1 MPYLGNIPEI
11 GELTEEKIL
20 FEFDKIPIIFV
31 CHNQTRKKYLCVC
44 TDCIVGYSWLLTE
57 ITRTT
62 LIELIKDKISV
73 LKAFEISKNKIYSIN
88 REENQYSYE
97 KYNFADIPEEEL
109 PDAEEKLENPFL
121 TDYLAQ
127 LEVEDSVT
135 NVRWEME
142 DILKAFFIVSK
153 PKTVNMEINISNDR
167 ENDINKYSESKDF
180 GMVETSELPY
190 MCENTND
197 NKIYIRKGKLNSCS
211 LLI

>member
-73 LKAFEISKNKIYSIN
+73 LKAFEISKIK
-88 REENQYSYE
+88 
-97 KYNFADIPEEEL
+97 
-109 PDAEEKLENPFL
+109 
-121 TDYLAQ
+121 
-127 LEVEDSVT
+127 
-135 NVRWEME
+135 
-142 DILKAFFIVSK
+142 FIVLIEK
-153 PKTVNMEINISNDR
+153 KINIRMRNIILQIFRRKNFRMQRKSW
-167 ENDINKYSESKDF
+167 
-180 GMVETSELPY
+180 
-190 MCENTND
+190 
-197 NKIYIRKGKLNSCS
+197 KIHF
-211 LLI
+211 

>member
-97 KYNFADIPEEEL
+97 KYNFADIP
-109 PDAEEKLENPFL
+109 D
-121 TDYLAQ
+121 
-127 LEVEDSVT
+127 
-135 NVRWEME
+135 
-142 DILKAFFIVSK
+142 
-153 PKTVNMEINISNDR
+153 
-167 ENDINKYSESKDF
+167 
-180 GMVETSELPY
+180 
-190 MCENTND
+190 
-197 NKIYIRKGKLNSCS
+197 
-211 LLI
+211 